1 MRYTESMEQHPIPRQ
16 ITSFEFKL
24 IGFMTLKQFLY
35 LVIAAPI
42 AYIVYML
49 FPIPLINIL
58 LGIMVMIGGVAF
70 AFVPINDRPLDVW
83 VKNFWRRLNSPTQF
97 FYHKNNPPI
106 SIFQNLYFVTDPHK
120 VMAHVESAQMLSKY
134 LAATRQTMQADAK
147 KRAVQQVVQMPT
159 SSLRVSPPARPGST
173 SAAPSFS
180 VQQVAAPVGTAPLP
194 TGEKKSFFSGTVKN
208 NKHISL
214 PGILIYV
221 RDQRG
226 TPVRLLKTNPHGV
239 FATYNPLPPGEYPF
253 EIKDPKN
260 IYFFDTMK
268 IQINE
273 TNPNSIEFIS
283 KEML

>member
-1 MRYTESMEQHPIPRQ
+1 MEQHPIPRQ

-49 FPIPLINIL
+49 FPIPIINIL
-58 LGIMVMIGGVAF
+58 LGIIVMIAGVAF

-134 LAATRQTMQADAK
+134 LTTTQQTMRVDEK
-147 KRAVQQVVQMPT
+147 KRAVQHVVQMPT
-159 SSLRVSPPARPGST
+159 SSLRVTLPTQQGPLTPSSPSL
-173 SAAPSFS
+173 
-180 VQQVAAPVGTAPLP
+180 QQVAAPVGTIPVLG
-194 TGEKKSFFSGTVKN
+194 GEKKSFFIGTVKN

-221 RDQRG
+221 KDQRG

-239 FATYNPLPPGEYPF
+239 FATYNPLSPGEYLF
-253 EIKDPKN
+253 EIKDLKN

-273 TNPNSIEFIS
+273 TNSDSIEFIS